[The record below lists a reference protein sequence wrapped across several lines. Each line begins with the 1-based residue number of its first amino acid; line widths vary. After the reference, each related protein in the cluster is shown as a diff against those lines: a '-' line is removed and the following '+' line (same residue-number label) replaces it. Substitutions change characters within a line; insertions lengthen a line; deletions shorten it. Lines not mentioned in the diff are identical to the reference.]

1 MQLEAVSRY
10 LTSSVKTPYFLFV
23 SDGQLTSVV
32 EELSILGFVP
42 VRVSTFCQYDK
53 FPDTDELFEHIKTA
67 DVNVKDKKL
76 LILGLGEYL
85 GFKGNVEAANVLS
98 YLKDMNIG
106 GAKVVFVLRG
116 LVTQIAD
123 LQADP
128 RFDNRRFSVVDNAV
142 CDLSFTLS
150 SPSVGL
156 SAEQGFQ
163 AMLSK
168 LEDGECGNVVV
179 NTAAQLDNALFT
191 IHRINNAYEGIK
203 FTILGFGLPRSCGSD
218 TQWSELLS
226 ELNQEDSTVDKI
238 FDKYGYSGNLET
250 NFYARISGS
259 DFRNWLYFIA
269 IKQKATALKNTYL
282 RFVAEKTSCFEDF
295 RANVLNEIIDIHH
308 TDKRFS
314 DFYAERKILVE
325 KFPEPDIADFVINN
339 RKDPSE
345 GIYKLTDRTKTE
357 REEII
362 SWVAKNGFVPQ
373 ISDKYPALEAYQK
386 QYIFNCGE
394 LSALLTD
401 YFDAYK
407 RQKIS
412 NALEEDF
419 LTKVDELS
427 ILRKYNLLPQ
437 RSEIIN
443 TFDKNESFL
452 FWLDALGVEYLAYI
466 SELARNR
473 GLSISINIAR
483 ADLPTITE
491 MNRSFYDD
499 WTGKKEKLD
508 TLDETKHKDAGGYNF
523 TINEMPIHL
532 VKELEIIAE
541 VIDRAATE
549 LALRRCK
556 HFVIAS
562 DHGASRLAVL
572 RRKEE
577 KYDTDTKG
585 EHSGRCCKLFEPYDL
600 PFAAAE
606 KGYLVLA
613 DYGRFKGS
621 RAANVEVHGGASLEE
636 VVIPII
642 ELTLKKANVTV
653 KLVEDD
659 VTVDFRT
666 GTNITLFINTT
677 LSDVSLVLN
686 GKRYIALPTD
696 ENHYEVALPDT
707 KRAGDYPADVYAG
720 DDLIGQVLIKA
731 KGKSGK
737 SNDDFDNLFDLF

>member
-1 MQLEAVSRY
+1 MQLEAVNRY
-10 LTSSVKTPYFLFV
+10 LASPVKTPYFLFV
-23 SDGQLTSVV
+23 SDGQYVSVID
-32 EELSILGFVP
+32 ELPILGFVP
-42 VRVSTFCQYDK
+42 VKVSDFCKYDK
-53 FPDTDELFEHIKTA
+53 FPDTDELFEYIKTA

-85 GFKGNVEAANVLS
+85 ALRGSVEATNVLL
-98 YLKDMNIG
+98 YLKEMNVG
-106 GAKVVFVLRG
+106 GAKVVLVLRG
-116 LVTQIAD
+116 LITQIAN

-128 RFDNRRFSVVDNAV
+128 RFDSRRFSVIDKAV
-142 CDLSFTLS
+142 CDLSFTLA

-156 SAEQGFQ
+156 QTERGFK

-168 LEDGECGNVVV
+168 LEDGLCGNIVV
-179 NTAAQLDNALFT
+179 NTAVQLDDALFT
-191 IHRINNAYEGIK
+191 IHRINDAYEGIK
-203 FTILGFGLPRSCGSD
+203 FTIPSFGLPRSCGSD

-226 ELNQEDSTVDKI
+226 ELNQVNSSLDEV

-250 NFYARISGS
+250 KFYACISNS

-269 IKQKATALKNTYL
+269 IKQKATALQNTYL
-282 RFVAEKTSCFEDF
+282 RFVAEKTCRFEDF
-295 RANVLNEIIDIHH
+295 RANVLNEIIDIPH

-314 DFYAERKILVE
+314 EFYAERKVLVE
-325 KFPEPDIADFVINN
+325 KFPESDIADFVINN

-345 GIYKLTDRTKTE
+345 GIYKLTDRTKAE

-362 SWVAKNGFVPQ
+362 SWVSKNGIFPL
-373 ISDKYPALEAYQK
+373 ISDKYPALAAYLK
-386 QYIFNCGE
+386 QYLFNCDE
-394 LSALLTD
+394 LSSLLTD

-407 RQKIS
+407 RQKIT
-412 NALEEDF
+412 NTLEEDF
-419 LTKVDELS
+419 LVKVDELA
-427 ILRKYNLLPQ
+427 ILRKYNLLPP

-443 TFDKNESFL
+443 TFDRNETFL

-466 SELARNR
+466 SELAHNR

-483 ADLPTITE
+483 ADLPTITA
-491 MNRSFYDD
+491 MNRSFFDD
-499 WTGKKEKLD
+499 WSGKKEKLD
-508 TLDETKHKDAGGYNF
+508 KLDETKHKDAGGYNF
-523 TINEMPIHL
+523 TINEIPIHL

-556 HFVIAS
+556 CFLIAS

-585 EHSGRCCKLFEPYDL
+585 KHSGRCCKLFQPYDL
-600 PFAAAE
+600 PFAAE
-606 KGYLVLA
+606 ESGYLVLA

-653 KLVEDD
+653 QLVENS

-666 GTNITLFINTT
+666 GTAVTLFTNTP

-686 GKRYIALPTD
+686 GKRYVALPID
-696 ENHYEVALPDT
+696 ENHYKVTLPDT
-707 KRAGDYPADVYAG
+707 KRAGDYPADVYGG
-720 DDLIGQVLIKA
+720 DDLIGKVLIKA
-731 KGKSGK
+731 QGKSGK
-737 SNDDFDNLFDLF
+737 SNDDFDNLFDLL

>member
-1 MQLEAVSRY
+1 
-10 LTSSVKTPYFLFV
+10 
-23 SDGQLTSVV
+23 
-32 EELSILGFVP
+32 
-42 VRVSTFCQYDK
+42 
-53 FPDTDELFEHIKTA
+53 
-67 DVNVKDKKL
+67 
-76 LILGLGEYL
+76 
-85 GFKGNVEAANVLS
+85 
-98 YLKDMNIG
+98 
-106 GAKVVFVLRG
+106 
-116 LVTQIAD
+116 
-123 LQADP
+123 
-128 RFDNRRFSVVDNAV
+128 
-142 CDLSFTLS
+142 
-150 SPSVGL
+150 
-156 SAEQGFQ
+156 
-163 AMLSK
+163 
-168 LEDGECGNVVV
+168 
-179 NTAAQLDNALFT
+179 
-191 IHRINNAYEGIK
+191 NAYEGIK

-226 ELNQEDSTVDKI
+226 ELNQEGSSIDKI
-238 FDKYGYSGNLET
+238 FDKYGYSENLET

-269 IKQKATALKNTYL
+269 IMQKATTLKNTYL
-282 RFVAEKTSCFEDF
+282 RFVAEKTSRFEDF
-295 RANVLNEIIDIHH
+295 RANVLNEIIDIPH
-308 TDKRFS
+308 TDKRYS
-314 DFYAERKILVE
+314 EFYAERKILLE
-325 KFPEPDIADFVINN
+325 KFPESDIADFVINN

-345 GIYKLTDRTKTE
+345 SIYKLTDSTKTE

-362 SWVAKNGFVPQ
+362 SWVAKNGFVPHV
-373 ISDKYPALEAYQK
+373 SDKYPALEAYQK

-401 YFDAYK
+401 YFSAYK
-407 RQKIS
+407 RQKVS

-419 LTKVDELS
+419 LTKVDELA
-427 ILRKYNLLPQ
+427 ILRKYNVLPQ

-443 TFDKNESFL
+443 TFDKNETFL

-483 ADLPTITE
+483 ADLPTITA

-499 WTGKKEKLD
+499 WTGKKEKMD
-508 TLDETKHKDAGGYNF
+508 TLDEIKHKKAGGYNF
-523 TINEMPIHL
+523 TDNQMPIHL
-532 VKELEIIAE
+532 VKELDIIAE

-556 HFVIAS
+556 NFVIAS

-577 KYDTDTKG
+577 KYDIDTKG

-600 PFAAAE
+600 PFVAAE
-606 KGYLVLA
+606 RGYLVLA

-642 ELTLKKANVTV
+642 ELTLKKANVIV

-666 GTNITLFINTT
+666 GTAVTLFINTP

-686 GKRYIALPTD
+686 SKRYFALPAD
-696 ENHYEVALPDT
+696 ENHYEIALPDT

-731 KGKSGK
+731 QGKSGK
-737 SNDDFDNLFDLF
+737 SNDDFDNLFDVF